1 MNLPLMSTAL
11 IPSRQHHFRL
21 GDDEEAVALVRRAEG
36 HALHSA
42 LGVAA
47 VALEID
53 AQGAGWLRIDG
64 RRHAVLIATR
74 GDEVFVHLDGEA
86 HVLRYQHPLQRLAA
100 SGAGSAEDSVRAP
113 MPGSLVSLPVK
124 AGEAVQ
130 RGQVLLVMESM
141 KMETTITAPRDGIV
155 QTLHYAVGQSFDRDA
170 LLLAL
175 EPTS

>member
-1 MNLPLMSTAL
+1 MTTPSMTTTL
-11 IPSRQHHFRL
+11 IPTRQHHFRL
-21 GDDEEAVALVRRAEG
+21 GEDEQAVALARTAEG
-36 HALHSA
+36 HVLHTAEGSA
-42 LGVAA
+42 R
-47 VALEID
+47 VALERD
-53 AQGAGWLRIDG
+53 AQGRDWLRIDG
-64 RRHAVLIATR
+64 RRHEVFIATR

-86 HVLRYQHPLQRLAA
+86 HALRYQHPLQRLAA

-113 MPGSLVSLPVK
+113 MPGSLVSLPV
-124 AGEAVQ
+124 AVGDAVQ

-175 EPTS
+175 EPNS